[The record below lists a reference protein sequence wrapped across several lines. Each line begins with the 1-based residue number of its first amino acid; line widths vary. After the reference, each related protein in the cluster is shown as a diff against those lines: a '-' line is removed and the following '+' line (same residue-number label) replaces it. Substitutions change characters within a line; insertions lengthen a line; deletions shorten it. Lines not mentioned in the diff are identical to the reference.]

1 MQNKKNSNWL
11 QVIYNPRILLFIICI
26 LLLIILALSFI
37 NMQQAPNDLVLVK
50 VNGEQITRDDLF
62 SEMYAQVG
70 DETLENMVRS
80 KLLSQKAETMGVTV
94 SENEL
99 DVSIQEV
106 IDESFGGSE
115 EEFHLVL
122 GYYGYTPETFRD
134 EMRTSILLEKIVF
147 SFDDYSEEELRQF
160 FDDNYNFFGQ
170 PEEIEVRHIL
180 LETEA
185 EAEEVLQKLEQGGDF
200 ADLARE
206 YSIDDSS
213 SAEGGYLG
221 FMMRGMMVKA
231 FEESAFALSRG
242 EVSGPVNSEFGFHII
257 EVLDR
262 IEGFEVSF
270 EDARLEVIEYFR
282 EEKMND
288 YIQTLYDEAEIIYM
302 TDNMAHL
309 FEADG

>member
-1 MQNKKNSNWL
+1 MNVQENIWD
-11 QVIYNPRILLFIICI
+11 RIIIKPKTALLFIGLLLVAVIALSI
-26 LLLIILALSFI
+26 LLITQSPRDLA
-37 NMQQAPNDLVLVK
+37 LVK
-50 VNGEQITRDDLF
+50 VNGEQITQDALF
-62 SEMYAQVG
+62 SEMYAQIG
-70 DETLENMVRS
+70 NETLENMVRS
-80 KLLSQKAETMGVTV
+80 KLLSQKAEAMGITV
-94 SENEL
+94 SEDEL
-99 DVSIQEV
+99 NASVQAV

-115 EEFHLVL
+115 EEFHQIL

-134 EMRTSILLEKIVF
+134 EMQTNILLEKIVIDL
-147 SFDDYSEEELRQF
+147 DDYSEEELRQF
-160 FDDNYNFFGQ
+160 FEDNYYFFGQ

-180 LETEA
+180 LATEA

-200 ADLARE
+200 ADLARQ

-221 FMMRGMMVKA
+221 FMMLGMMVEA
-231 FEESAFALSRG
+231 FEEIAFSLSRG

-282 EEKMND
+282 EEKMNY
-288 YIQTLYDEAEIIYM
+288 YIQTLYEEADITYL
-302 TDNMAHL
+302 TDNLSPL
-309 FEADG
+309 FQEGG